1 VAGSHGYG
9 HFWISTA
16 GVWIYATDTAHNEFV
31 GGTTYTDTL
40 SVSSA
45 DGTSHLLTVNILGT
59 NDPAVIGGTDT
70 QNLTETN
77 AVLTTGGTLTISDVD
92 SAATFAAQT
101 DVAGSHGYGH
111 FSINSAGAWTYATD
125 TAHNEFVGGRTYTDM
140 LSVSSADGTSHLLTV
155 NILGTNDPAVIAG
168 TDTQNLTETN
178 GVLTTGGTLTISDI
192 DSAASFAARTNVA
205 GSHGYG
211 HFSISSS
218 GVWTYATDTAHNE
231 FVAGTTYTDTLSVS
245 SADGTSHLLTVNIL
259 GANDP
264 AVIAGQTI
272 GAVEVADDGPG
283 SGTLTYTGTLT
294 DTDVDNAANTFAT
307 AAAGSATDHGYGT
320 YQMTA
325 AGVWTYTLNNSN
337 AAVQALGEN
346 QHLTDTFTVHTVDGT
361 AQIITV
367 NVTDNDD
374 PDHDVYAADGITL
387 LSTST
392 AFMSGN
398 SHNFIGGSTGDT
410 IIGHNDSTVDRINAQ
425 GGNDTIYGRGGNDI
439 IQGGD
444 GNDVIYAGSGNDT
457 ITGGAGADQL
467 WGGSGGDTFVF
478 AAVADST
485 PASFDTIQDFQVG
498 VDHIKLSG
506 LGFSATTSG
515 FGALAAH
522 SVNWSQVGSDTVVLG
537 DTNGGPGN
545 AELQI
550 VLKGVTATSLHL
562 SDFILA

>member
-1 VAGSHGYG
+1 
-9 HFWISTA
+9 
-16 GVWIYATDTAHNEFV
+16 
-31 GGTTYTDTL
+31 
-40 SVSSA
+40 
-45 DGTSHLLTVNILGT
+45 
-59 NDPAVIGGTDT
+59 
-70 QNLTETN
+70 
-77 AVLTTGGTLTISDVD
+77 
-92 SAATFAAQT
+92 
-101 DVAGSHGYGH
+101 
-111 FSINSAGAWTYATD
+111 
-125 TAHNEFVGGRTYTDM
+125 
-140 LSVSSADGTSHLLTV
+140 
-155 NILGTNDPAVIAG
+155 
-168 TDTQNLTETN
+168 
-178 GVLTTGGTLTISDI
+178 
-192 DSAASFAARTNVA
+192 
-205 GSHGYG
+205 
-211 HFSISSS
+211 
-218 GVWTYATDTAHNE
+218 
-231 FVAGTTYTDTLSVS
+231 
-245 SADGTSHLLTVNIL
+245 
-259 GANDP
+259 
-264 AVIAGQTI
+264 
-272 GAVEVADDGPG
+272 
-283 SGTLTYTGTLT
+283 
-294 DTDVDNAANTFAT
+294 
-307 AAAGSATDHGYGT
+307 
-320 YQMTA
+320 MTA